1 MSMVEPEL
9 SSMAEPDDGGL
20 RRLGLKAI
28 AGKGFLGRLSPELI
42 EQLVASSHSAWYP
55 VGTVLPP
62 AAEGYGPALV
72 LAGRLRFFL
81 SAPDGRQLTVHYALP
96 GDIVG
101 TVIRDQSTVT
111 ARLEVLQPTT
121 LLHLD
126 EDHVGCLIRSNPAI
140 AGAMLDETA
149 ARLRA
154 VYRMLAARAFTS
166 VRVRVARELIALGD
180 MSGGLARGTR
190 LAVTHQSLADATG
203 SVREVV
209 ARAIRDLR
217 QESLIA
223 STADGISI
231 LDPAAL
237 KRVAGL

>member
-1 MSMVEPEL
+1 MEVEVPIRE
-9 SSMAEPDDGGL
+9 EGETGV
-20 RRLGLKAI
+20 RRL
-28 AGKGFLGRLSPELI
+28 AGSAVAGRGFLGRLSADLIDELV
-42 EQLVASSHSAWYP
+42 ESSHSAWYP
-55 VGTVLPP
+55 AGTVLPP
-62 AAEGYGPALV
+62 RPEGFGPALV
-72 LAGRLRFFL
+72 LAGRLRFYL

-101 TVIRDQSTVT
+101 TVIRDQAHVT
-111 ARLEVLQPTT
+111 ARLEVMRPAT

-126 EDHVGCLIRSNPAI
+126 EEHVTCLVGRDVALAN
-140 AGAMLDETA
+140 AMLQETIE
-149 ARLRA
+149 RLRA

-166 VRVRVARELIALGD
+166 VRARVARDLVELAD
-180 MSGGLARGTR
+180 MSGGLAQGTR
-190 LAVTHQSLADATG
+190 LSVTHQALADATG

-217 QESLIA
+217 HESVIA
-223 STADGISI
+223 SNVDGITV